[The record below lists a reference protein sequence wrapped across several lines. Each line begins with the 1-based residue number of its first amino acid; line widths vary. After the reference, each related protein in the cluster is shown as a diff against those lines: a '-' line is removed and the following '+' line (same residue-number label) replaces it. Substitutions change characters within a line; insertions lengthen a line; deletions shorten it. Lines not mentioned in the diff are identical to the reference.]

1 MACGRVQP
9 VRSCTLVNNT
19 FKNAWNGTEHLR
31 KVWRLIGVPLGL
43 LFILPRVPIMGP
55 AYSVPLRA
63 VVRMRGAV

>member
-1 MACGRVQP
+1 M
-9 VRSCTLVNNT
+9 NNT